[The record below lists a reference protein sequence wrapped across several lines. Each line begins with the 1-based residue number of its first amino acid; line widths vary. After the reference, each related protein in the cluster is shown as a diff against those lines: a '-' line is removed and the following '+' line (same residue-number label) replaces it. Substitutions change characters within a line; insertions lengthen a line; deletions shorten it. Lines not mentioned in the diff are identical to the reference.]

1 MRASTLS
8 GEIMANL
15 NVSCGSILRMSFLWV
30 AALLIVALSPLASA
44 QTHYKLVR
52 TEVTK
57 HVAGG
62 QPETSRVEGGL
73 KSMDINTSQPSFTS
87 TGKLSISI
95 PDRVEND
102 QQTFSA
108 SARIDASWNLK
119 STVYNLNVGVNLIGS
134 PKTVGKGDPGPW
146 PTAGSHS
153 LSVEVAI
160 ETSFAA
166 NNLVRKWSE
175 GGKNYRSFSISGHT
189 GVVQTLS
196 GFSLTYIYEETK
208 SEVKAEARPGRVE
221 VLAVVGEVE
230 LSPGGDDSRAYEL
243 KPGDRINRWDRIVT
257 GMDSSVKLRFEDGT
271 VVDVSEL
278 TDMKVLC
285 FIDAGAAV
293 QTRLWIRG
301 GEISASVNR
310 SVERPSSFDVKTPT
324 ATCGVRGTKFTVRF
338 HKQTGVATVRVT
350 EGRVEVTPV
359 NPSIQPVTLA
369 PGQSAEVTLEGPI
382 RPSNE

>member
-1 MRASTLS
+1 MVNFKVNGGPIRRT
-8 GEIMANL
+8 
-15 NVSCGSILRMSFLWV
+15 SFLWV
-30 AALLIVALSPLASA
+30 AAILIVALSPSASS
-44 QTHYKLVR
+44 QTHFKLVR

-73 KSMDINTSQPSFTS
+73 KSMDLSTSLPSFTS

-108 SARIDASWNLK
+108 SARLDASWNLK

-153 LSVEVAI
+153 LSVEVAV

-175 GGKNYRSFSISGHT
+175 GGKNYRSFTVSGHT

-196 GFSLTYIYEETK
+196 GFTLTYIYEETK
-208 SEVKAEARPGRVE
+208 SEAKAEARPGRVE
-221 VLAVVGEVE
+221 VLAVTGEVE

-257 GMDSSVKLRFEDGT
+257 GLDSSVKLRFEDGT

-285 FIDAGAAV
+285 FIDAGAAI
-293 QTRLWIRG
+293 QTIIWMRG
-301 GEISASVNR
+301 GEVSATVNR
-310 SVERPSSFDVKTPT
+310 AEERPSSFDVKTPT

-338 HKQTGVATVRVT
+338 NKQTGVATVRVS

-359 NPSIQPVTLA
+359 NPSLQPATLA
-369 PGQSAEVTLEGPI
+369 PGQSAEITLEGPI
-382 RPSNE
+382 RSSNE